1 MSEENCSFEHLEG
14 HRYARLTTYRKS
26 GEPVPIPVWFA
37 VVRYPDDRVYVFTD
51 ARSGKA
57 KRIRNDPQV
66 TLAPS
71 TFRGRPRGEEV
82 RAEARVLDRA
92 EHEVADRALREKY
105 GWQYRLALAVIRLLG
120 LSARQAFLEMR
131 PAASGETAPVRPT
144 RYSGI
149 TVHDRNPV
157 KSYLQRR
164 RLRDALS
171 VLDDLGEDFA
181 GRFLDFGGGSG
192 ELSRILAVR
201 FPRAKVFC
209 YEPSPVLLKEARQNL
224 SGFKNV
230 VVLPSLRRL
239 KHRKFRYVFCL
250 EVLEHLPRRETVR
263 TIREIDRLLGR
274 EGTLVV
280 GVPNELFIPALIKG
294 LFRMTRRYGSFDA
307 RPGNVLRAVLGRPPK
322 RRPVREITP
331 GLPYHFHHTGFDHR
345 KLRIKLSETFEIA
358 RQFASPVGG
367 VLLGTEIYFILRKR
381 DRRARHPERGSTSS
395 R

>member
-26 GEPVPIPVWFA
+26 GEPVPVTVWFA
-37 VVRYPDDRVYVFTD
+37 VVGIPENRVYVFTD

-66 TLAPS
+66 TLVPS
-71 TFRGRPRGEEV
+71 TFRGRPRSEEV

-92 EHEVADRALREKY
+92 EHKVADRALREKY
-105 GWQYRLALAVIRLLG
+105 GWQYRLSQAVIRLLG

-131 PAASGETAPVRPT
+131 PAASGETAPDRPS

-181 GRFLDFGGGSG
+181 GRILDFGGGSG
-192 ELSRILAVR
+192 ELSRILAGR
-201 FPRAKVFC
+201 FPRANVFC
-209 YEPSPVLLKEARQNL
+209 YEPSPVLLEEAKQNL

-230 VVLPSLRRL
+230 VFLRSLRRL
-239 KHRKFRYVFCL
+239 KYRRFSYVFCL
-250 EVLEHLPRRETVR
+250 EVFEHLPRRETVH
-263 TIREIDRLLGR
+263 TIREINRLLGR

-307 RPGNVLRAVLGRPPK
+307 RPVNVLRAALGRPPK

-345 KLRIKLSETFEIA
+345 KLRIKLSETFELA

-381 DRRARHPERGSTSS
+381 DRRARRPERGSTSS